1 MILALVDE
9 AVSSGARVHAAC
21 KQLEVAPRT
30 LERWRKLG
38 PDGGEDRRRGPHTT
52 PKNALSAEERT
63 HLLELANSEP
73 YRDLP
78 VKQVV
83 PRLADEGIYIGSE
96 ATLYRLLEEQGQ
108 NAHRQPT
115 KPRANH
121 KPEER
126 VATGPDQLL
135 CWDITYLPTTVR
147 GRFYYL
153 YLFLDIW
160 SRKVVGWGV
169 HDSQCGEFASQLLE
183 AICDRLDTDPT
194 GIVLHSDN
202 GKPMKGSSMLST
214 MQFLGIVPSFSRPH
228 VSDDNPFVESLF
240 RTLKYRPGSA
250 GLRFDKLEEA
260 VAWVE
265 KLVHWYNHEHLH
277 SAIGFVTPH
286 DRHTGADVAV
296 LNARRLVYKRAY
308 LAHPERWT
316 RNVRAWN
323 RPAKVRLHPD
333 RPAIAL
339 KKRKGG
345 VAA

>member
-1 MILALVDE
+1 MILALVDD
-9 AVSSGARVHAAC
+9 AVASGARVKAAC
-21 KQLEVAPRT
+21 KLLELAPRT
-30 LERWRKLG
+30 LERWRKLA
-38 PDGGEDRRRGPHTT
+38 PDGGEDRRRGPHTR
-52 PKNALSAEERT
+52 PKNALDAHERAR
-63 HLLELANSEP
+63 LLELANSER

-115 KPRANH
+115 KPRVNH

-126 VATGPDQLL
+126 VATGPNQLL

-160 SRKVVGWGV
+160 SRKIVSWGV
-169 HDSQCGEFASQLLE
+169 HDEQCGQFASQLLE
-183 AICDRLDTDPT
+183 AICDNLDADPA

-250 GLRFDKLEEA
+250 GAGEPVDI
-260 VAWVE
+260 VVQP
-265 KLVHWYNHEHLH
+265 N
-277 SAIGFVTPH
+277 P
-286 DRHTGADVAV
+286 
-296 LNARRLVYKRAY
+296 RLTA
-308 LAHPERWT
+308 PS
-316 RNVRAWN
+316 
-323 RPAKVRLHPD
+323 
-333 RPAIAL
+333 
-339 KKRKGG
+339 G
-345 VAA
+345 